1 MSLLFSRLLV
11 GIEDSEPS
19 RAAVALAIR
28 LASEHGGRLV
38 FCHAVNWRPL
48 ITEVAA
54 SGAVIDPDPII
65 ADLRRDGAVILA
77 SVQARAREAGVDA
90 VTCALEGEPAE
101 QLLAR
106 ARDEQCTLIVM
117 GTHGREGLEHVLI
130 GSTTEAVLR
139 GSAIPVL
146 TVRASTKIA
155 TGEHR
160 CFARIVAGIDDS
172 EPSDA
177 AIAAVA
183 AMPVE
188 DRREVVFCS
197 VADGEDLPG
206 GRGYYWADVQE
217 AVRDH
222 ARVVV
227 DRAVAL
233 SRARGIAAEGA
244 VLDGQTCK
252 ALIEAAAVRDA
263 DLIVVGSHGRRG
275 LRRFF
280 LGSVAECVVRR
291 STVPVLV
298 ARSAAAY
305 AAAPNPALAAA
316 VTAG

>member
-1 MSLLFSRLLV
+1 MSLLFSRIIA

-38 FCHAVNWRPL
+38 LCHAVNWRPL

-54 SGAVIDPDPII
+54 SGAVIDPEPLID
-65 ADLRRDGAVILA
+65 DLRRDGVTLLA
-77 SVQARAREAGVDA
+77 SAQARAQAAGVDA

-106 ARDEQCTLIVM
+106 ATEEHCTLIVM
-117 GTHGREGLEHVLI
+117 GTHGRSGLENVLI

-146 TVRASTKIA
+146 TVRASTKVA
-155 TGEHR
+155 AGERR

-183 AMPVE
+183 AMPAE

-222 ARVVV
+222 AQVVV

-233 SRARGIAAEGA
+233 ARARGIAAEGA
-244 VLDGQTCK
+244 VLDGQTCE
-252 ALIEAAAVRDA
+252 ALIEAAATRDA

-280 LGSVAECVVRR
+280 LGSVAECIVRR
-291 STVPVLV
+291 SSVPVLV
-298 ARSAAAY
+298 ARAM
-305 AAAPNPALAAA
+305 AAPVAVPSPAFAAA
-316 VTAG
+316 VTVG